1 MASVDASV
9 DENSVDPNA
18 GVLPA
23 DVPEQAAAAE
33 PLTIDRP
40 LVLVGMMGAGKTSVG
55 RRLAEVLG
63 LPFRDADDEIEKA
76 AGLTVSEIFERH
88 GEAEFRRGERRVIK
102 RLLEGPPHVLATG
115 GGAFM
120 DPETR
125 ALIKQ
130 KAVSVW
136 LKADLDVLMRRV
148 LRRPTRPLLQVE
160 DPRAAMAAL
169 LAKREPIYAEAD
181 VVVHSNQGPHGAA
194 VQAVL
199 AQIAPFYPK
208 APA

>member
-1 MASVDASV
+1 MNRFMANVDH
-9 DENSVDPNA
+9 NSVDQNSVDQDPVDQN
-18 GVLPA
+18 PA
-23 DVPEQAAAAE
+23 D
-33 PLTIDRP
+33 PLQTLAIDRP

-55 RRLAEVLG
+55 RRLAEVLR

-120 DPETR
+120 DPDTR

-160 DPRAAMAAL
+160 DPRAAMTTL

-181 VVVHSNQGPHGAA
+181 IMVQSNQGPHGAA

-199 AQIAPFYPK
+199 ARIAPFYPK
-208 APA
+208 ASA